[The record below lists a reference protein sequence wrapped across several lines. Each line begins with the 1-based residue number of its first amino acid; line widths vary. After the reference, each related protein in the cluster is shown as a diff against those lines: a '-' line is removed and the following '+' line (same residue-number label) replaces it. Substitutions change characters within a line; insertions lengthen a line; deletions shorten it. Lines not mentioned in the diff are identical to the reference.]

1 MRLKHRGRIIQKD
14 NLKSAAFSWYPD
26 FISLNSYSVISSF
39 PLYWKTSSLIA
50 EWILGK
56 VLCQGLKVMTI
67 SQAQALKDNLY
78 VISLLKVII
87 ELRDLQLDT
96 EPEHVAF

>member
-1 MRLKHRGRIIQKD
+1 
-14 NLKSAAFSWYPD
+14 
-26 FISLNSYSVISSF
+26 
-39 PLYWKTSSLIA
+39 
-50 EWILGK
+50 
-56 VLCQGLKVMTI
+56 MTI

-96 EPEHVAF
+96 EPEHVAFWSLSII